1 MMDLWL
7 NNAFF
12 FGGALAALLL
22 ALFVFSRVIGQII
35 GVALRVAGT
44 EDREVLQ
51 KVLAKRASRI
61 LLLLSSVLVLGMSAA
76 AVGFSLYAIDVTA
89 PFLAWFE
96 TSLLREPA
104 VVAWLFG
111 ELILLALAAVL
122 LHRVLRVVVDFVIG
136 RLQSNPAFLRHHE
149 QFTRLRDRVFAVLRW
164 GTRLG
169 ALLAAALLLALPVV
183 LVEPLTAG
191 TYIVVGALVARA
203 LVAVVDIGVDI
214 AAQLVRSF
222 EGRRTRRRDLGRL
235 EYLASITKR
244 TLEYVCFVG
253 SGTFVV
259 HHLRPDT
266 WLTHGG
272 VVALRLLALIYVG
285 RVVIEVLGLVLR
297 EALLSEQDRR
307 KEAERQQRL
316 TLVPV
321 ATSILR
327 YAVYF
332 CMAVMS
338 LQEIGVDTSPILA
351 GAGLLGL
358 AVGLGAQA
366 FVGDVVSG
374 FFILF
379 EGLFLVGD
387 RIRVGE
393 VVGNVEEIG
402 VRVLKIRDEYG
413 VLHCIPN
420 GEVRQVAN
428 HARQYVN
435 AVVEFSLPYD
445 ESIPA
450 ILEHLRGRL
459 SEWRGAHPDILSD
472 TDFSIQ
478 EFRDNGALIRCVTR
492 VKPSCDDSVAEVV
505 RAELFAA
512 MTVLGVMPNACHV
525 VTLHRAARDR
535 PRLAEPASS
544 ATATG
549 A

>member
-1 MMDLWL
+1 MNPWL

-12 FGGALAALLL
+12 FGAALAALLIGS
-22 ALFVFSRVIGQII
+22 FVLSRVIGRVI
-35 GVALRVAGT
+35 GLAVRLAGT
-44 EDREVLQ
+44 EDREVLE
-51 KVLAKRASRI
+51 KVLAKRASRVI
-61 LLLLSSVLVLGMSAA
+61 LLLTGALGLGLVSAA
-76 AVGFSLYAIDVTA
+76 VTFSLYGIDVV
-89 PFLAWFE
+89 PPVLAWFDA
-96 TSLLREPA
+96 SILREPA
-104 VVAWLFG
+104 AVAWLLG
-111 ELILLALAAVL
+111 QLIVLVLAAVVI
-122 LHRVLRVVVDFVIG
+122 HRALRIVVDLVIG
-136 RLQSNPAFLRHHE
+136 RLQGTPAFLRHRE
-149 QFTRLRDRVFAVLRW
+149 QLARLRDRVFAALRW

-169 ALLAAALLLALPVV
+169 GLLAAALLFELPVAF
-183 LVEPLTAG
+183 VEPLAAV

-203 LVAVVDIGVDI
+203 LATVADIGVDI
-214 AAQLVRSF
+214 VVQVVRTL
-222 EGRRTRRRDLGRL
+222 EARRTARRDLGRL

-253 SGTFVV
+253 AGTFVV

-266 WLTHGG
+266 WLTQIG
-272 VVALRLLALIYVG
+272 VVALRLIALIYVG
-285 RVVIEVLGLVLR
+285 RVIIEVFGLVLR
-297 EALLSEQDRR
+297 EALLSDQDRR

-338 LQEIGVDTSPILA
+338 LQELGVDTSPILA

-435 AVVEFSLPYD
+435 AVVEFSLSYD
-445 ESIPA
+445 DDIPA
-450 ILEHLRGRL
+450 ILEHLSDRL
-459 SEWRGAHPDILSD
+459 SERRREHADMLSD
-472 TDFSIQ
+472 PEFIIQ
-478 EFRDNGALIRCVTR
+478 EFRDTGALIRCTVR
-492 VKPSCDDSVAEVV
+492 VKPSCDDAVAEVV
-505 RAELFAA
+505 RADLYAA
-512 MTVLGVMPNACHV
+512 LSDLRVMPNACHV
-525 VTLHRAARDR
+525 VALRRAERGR
-535 PRLAEPASS
+535 PRISEPEPSK
-544 ATATG
+544 TATG
-549 A
+549 T